1 MNTYNL
7 SFTFGGLLIA
17 ESTEVAHAY
26 VQTGDWTVVRHKVMN
41 ENILQKTRMESRKRY
56 LRGLSD
62 RFKAAYQWELE
73 CIAQAELEA
82 KRIVL
87 FSIICRNYAFIR
99 DFYIEV
105 VRRKLQEN
113 DFSLL
118 EYEYPAFFEHKQE
131 VHPELVALSDSS
143 RQKIRTVVLK
153 VHREAGIMEKVKGKT
168 KLLFPLIPQEVR
180 DLYKRNGME
189 AELQILQFQV

>member
-7 SFTFGGLLIA
+7 SFTFGGLLLA

-26 VQTGDWTVVRHKVMN
+26 VQTEDWAAVRQKVMN

-56 LRGLSD
+56 LRGLTD
-62 RFKAAYQWELE
+62 RFKAAYPWELE
-73 CIAQAELEA
+73 CIAQAELET
-82 KRIVL
+82 KRVVL
-87 FSIICRNYAFIR
+87 FLIMCRNYAFIR

-105 VRRKLQEN
+105 VGKKLQEN
-113 DFSLL
+113 DFTLL
-118 EYEYPAFFEHKQE
+118 EYEYHAFFEHKLE
-131 VHPELVALSDSS
+131 EHPELNALSDSS
-143 RQKIRTVVLK
+143 RQKIREIVLK

-180 DLYKRNGME
+180 DLYERKGME
-189 AELQILQFQV
+189 DELQILQFQV

>member
-1 MNTYNL
+1 MKTYNL
-7 SFTFGGLLIA
+7 SFTFGGLLLA

-26 VQTGDWTVVRHKVMN
+26 VQTGDWEAVRQKVMN
-41 ENILQKTRMESRKRY
+41 ENILQKTRLESRKRY

-73 CIAQAELEA
+73 CIAHAEVEA
-82 KRIVL
+82 KRLVL
-87 FSIICRNYAFIR
+87 FLIMCRNYAFIR

-105 VRRKLQEN
+105 VRRKLQKN
-113 DFSLL
+113 DFTLL

-131 VHPELVALSDSS
+131 THIELNNLSDSS
-143 RQKIRTVVLK
+143 KQKIRTIVLR
-153 VHREAGIMEKVKGKT
+153 VHQEAGIMERVKGRM

-180 DLYKRNGME
+180 DLYERNGME
-189 AELQILQFQV
+189 DELQILQFQV